1 MVQSTLLSQGSAGPL
16 TQVNVTHTLLCFAA
30 AENNFRVG
38 EDKGGVKKHTERS
51 EECRQRDLG
60 ENIIPHGQLPVT
72 ADWSAAAKPG
82 VMLAFAQ

>member
-1 MVQSTLLSQGSAGPL
+1 MQSTLLSQGSAVPL
-16 TQVNVTHTLLCFAA
+16 TQISVTHTLLCSAA
-30 AENNFRVG
+30 AENDFRVG

-51 EECRQRDLG
+51 EECRQGDLG
-60 ENIIPHGQLPVT
+60 ENIFLHGRLPVT